1 MFTLSHKLSAM
12 SFGQDRYRRRYWVL
26 PKCGGIFVEGLESGE
41 PESAD
46 PNAPEVDKKIEE
58 SVVKDQCFKPVS
70 PANAEE
76 SSVKR
81 EHVETSCMPADTDC
95 ISESKLKTEDLTI
108 QTTVD
113 NDVHNQQ
120 LPVCDNIDLKSDGDQ
135 AESLVI
141 KQEGANAEADNCSAL
156 KAELVSLNCLIGSDV
171 KVNGDMSMMDCK
183 NGFVDLKNCIR
194 SDGDC
199 VKIEPLP
206 VPSLSATV
214 SDPKQ
219 GNLDDDSSM
228 DVKTETSTAHLQLVS
243 VTANTCESATNDS
256 IQSSL
261 CCKADDDQR
270 PQTPSKDDISLLH
283 QSSMLQ
289 LAVSNAGLAQFGVT
303 DSQNYSVASSQR
315 TSQVATPSSELGTG
329 TQLDLSTAGT
339 PVSIMQPSRTS
350 TPAYL
355 STSFADDF
363 QLSADGELQP
373 DYLAVPQN
381 VEPISLGNLHSFVSV
396 GDTNMSYDS
405 DEIREREKEKQRDRR
420 GNYI

>member
-1 MFTLSHKLSAM
+1 MFQQQNQLRERVFTLSHKLSAM

-26 PKCGGIFVEGLESGE
+26 PKSGGIFVEGLESGE

-46 PNAPEVDKKIEE
+46 PNAPEVDKKIKE
-58 SVVKDQCFKPVS
+58 SVNKDQCFKPVS

-76 SSVKR
+76 TTVKA
-81 EHVETSCMPADTDC
+81 EHVDTSCPPSGINC
-95 ISESKLKTEDLTI
+95 NSESELRTEDLTV

-113 NDVHNQQ
+113 NGSHDLQ
-120 LPVCDNIDLKSDGDQ
+120 LPVCDKIDLKSNGDQ
-135 AESLVI
+135 AESLIPVI
-141 KQEGANAEADNCSAL
+141 KREDESAQSDDCSAL

-171 KVNGDMSMMDCK
+171 KVNGDVAMMDCK

-194 SDGDC
+194 SDSDC
-199 VKIEPLP
+199 VKVEPLP
-206 VPSLSATV
+206 VPLLSATV

-219 GNLDDDSSM
+219 GSLADDSNT
-228 DVKTETSTAHLQLVS
+228 DVKLETSTARLPLITAS
-243 VTANTCESATNDS
+243 ANTCESATNDS

-261 CCKADDDQR
+261 CCKADDDHQ

-283 QSSMLQ
+283 HSSMLQ

-303 DSQNYSVASSQR
+303 DPQNYSVASSQR

-339 PVSIMQPSRTS
+339 PVSFMQPSRTS
-350 TPAYL
+350 TPAYM

-381 VEPISLGNLHSFVSV
+381 VEPISLGNFCFLCL
-396 GDTNMSYDS
+396 
-405 DEIREREKEKQRDRR
+405 
-420 GNYI
+420 